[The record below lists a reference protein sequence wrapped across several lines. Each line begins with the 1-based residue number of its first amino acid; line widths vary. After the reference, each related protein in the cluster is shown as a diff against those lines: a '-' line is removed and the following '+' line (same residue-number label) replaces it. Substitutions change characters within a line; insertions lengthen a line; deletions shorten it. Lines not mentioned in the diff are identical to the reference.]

1 MSENENGLIMLTA
14 DDGSEEAFFVLE
26 KADIAGVSYLLVTDS
41 VEDEE
46 AEAMI
51 LREETE
57 DELVTYQVVD
67 DEKELKIIS
76 KYLEELLD
84 DVELR
89 LEWKIVALY
98 IGKTRQK
105 VKRAAPGGE
114 GYVMNHLS
122 KKAVKNYLSC
132 WYSNLSDC
140 LSC

>member
-57 DELVTYQVVD
+57 DELVVD

-89 LEWKIVALY
+89 LE
-98 IGKTRQK
+98 
-105 VKRAAPGGE
+105 
-114 GYVMNHLS
+114 
-122 KKAVKNYLSC
+122 
-132 WYSNLSDC
+132 
-140 LSC
+140 

>member
-1 MSENENGLIMLTA
+1 MSENENGFIMLTA

-51 LREETE
+51 LRE

-89 LEWKIVALY
+89 LE
-98 IGKTRQK
+98 
-105 VKRAAPGGE
+105 
-114 GYVMNHLS
+114 
-122 KKAVKNYLSC
+122 
-132 WYSNLSDC
+132 
-140 LSC
+140 

>member
-1 MSENENGLIMLTA
+1 M
-14 DDGSEEAFFVLE
+14 
-26 KADIAGVSYLLVTDS
+26 TDS

-89 LEWKIVALY
+89 LE
-98 IGKTRQK
+98 
-105 VKRAAPGGE
+105 
-114 GYVMNHLS
+114 
-122 KKAVKNYLSC
+122 
-132 WYSNLSDC
+132 
-140 LSC
+140 